1 MTFRNSIHSAP
12 LETAAAFPVV
22 IFIQSLSHVLLF
34 VTQSTTVACQA
45 SSSFTISQSLLKFM
59 SIELV
64 IPSNHLILCHPLLL
78 LPLSFPS
85 IKVFSS
91 ESALRTRWAKYW
103 SFSFSVSSSNEYS
116 RLISFRMNWFDPLAL
131 QGTLSSRVVDT
142 LKNINCLFRQ
152 GEGTCL

>member
-1 MTFRNSIHSAP
+1 MTFRNNIHSAP
-12 LETAAAFPVV
+12 LATAADFPVV

-78 LPLSFPS
+78 PLSFPS

-91 ESALRTRWAKYW
+91 ESAFRTRWAKYW

-142 LKNINCLFRQ
+142 LKNVNCLLRQ

>member
-1 MTFRNSIHSAP
+1 MTFRNNIHSAP
-12 LETAAAFPVV
+12 LETSADFPVV

-34 VTQSTTVACQA
+34 VTQSTTIACQA
-45 SSSFTISQSLLKFM
+45 SSSFTIAQSLLKFM

-85 IKVFSS
+85 IKVFSN

-116 RLISFRMNWFDPLAL
+116 RLISFRMNWFDPLAF

-142 LKNINCLFRQ
+142 LKNVNCLLRQ
-152 GEGTCL
+152 REGTCL